1 MGPEIR
7 YPSSEQVKRL
17 YDEIVRRTGGEHGCL
32 SKSNLEYVIDT
43 VKDVGN
49 NLSRDRAVVAKA
61 AFLLHTVIRLHP
73 FLNGNK
79 RTAYEIARLFVHL
92 NGFDIAAGKEDAYS
106 FLLEIARGEASAD
119 RVEAWIETNLTG
131 REPEK

>member
-1 MGPEIR
+1 M
-7 YPSSEQVKRL
+7 
-17 YDEIVRRTGGEHGCL
+17 YDEIVRRTGGEHGYL
-32 SKSNLEYVIDT
+32 SKSNLEYVLDT

-49 NLSRDRAVVAKA
+49 NPSREKAVVTKA
-61 AFLLHTVIRLHP
+61 AFLLHTIIRLHP

-92 NGFDIAAGKEDAYS
+92 NGFDIVAQKEDAYR
-106 FLLEIARGEASAD
+106 FLLEIARGEASAE
-119 RVEAWIETNLTG
+119 RVEAWIATNLTG